1 MNEEE
6 YNEDEYF
13 KCKKCKTICEKI
25 INERTNKPFTICEN
39 CRAKCG
45 SWNKKNNEPPIWKQ
59 KLFNMNNNKK
69 AININFEDV
78 DVETETEQTEET
90 ENIDENYDEPKSIN
104 GELMAGMVMVENVDD
119 DIKKD
124 ISTFSL
130 NVDDDIKKDISTFSL
145 NDKVKYIIDLLET
158 TNNKGQRATTTT
170 DDKNEKIYDMLYEMK
185 ATLNKDF
192 IDIKNELKAMKQNII
207 DIKNNII

>member
-6 YNEDEYF
+6 YDENVYF
-13 KCKKCKTICEKI
+13 KCKKCKSICEKVL
-25 INERTNKPFTICEN
+25 NERTNKPFTICEN

-45 SWNKKNNEPPIWKQ
+45 SWNKKNKDQEEYEPPIWKQ

-104 GELMAGMVMVENVDD
+104 GELIAGMVE
-119 DIKKD
+119 
-124 ISTFSL
+124 

-158 TNNKGQRATTTT
+158 TNNKGQRATSTI

-185 ATLNKDF
+185 ATINKDF